1 MGETPLLVLVLGS
14 KKARVRSQGGS
25 PEEVTGSFSQK
36 EFTRWRKEGSSGEGR
51 DEAVKMAG

>member
-1 MGETPLLVLVLGS
+1 MVQVLGS

-36 EFTRWRKEGSSGEGR
+36 EFTRWRKEGSSGEVR